1 MLWLASAALAASAS
15 APQGTASAGASA
27 QARATVRIVQAVTLK
42 MSGEPNAQAP
52 RPRMATVRT
61 EGEPRRVRLIEF
73 E

>member
-15 APQGTASAGASA
+15 APQGTASVTA
-27 QARATVRIVQAVTLK
+27 QARATVRIVSAVTLK
-42 MSGEPNAQAP
+42 MTGEPNAAAP

>member
-1 MLWLASAALAASAS
+1 MLWLASVALAAST
-15 APQGTASAGASA
+15 PQGAASVTATA

-42 MSGEPNAQAP
+42 MSGEPNAHAP

-61 EGEPRRVRLIEF
+61 EGQARRVRLIEF